1 LVAGVGRSWNE
12 VDGGHFGVLPVP
24 RFHELLT
31 ANPDHPTNDHRPAMG
46 ERWRVPLVFS

>member
-1 LVAGVGRSWNE
+1 LVAGVGRSRNE

-31 ANPDHPTNDHRPAMG
+31 AGPDHPTNDHRPAMG
-46 ERWRVPLVFS
+46 DGWRVPLVFS

>member
-1 LVAGVGRSWNE
+1 LVAGVGRRRNE
-12 VDGGHFGVLPVP
+12 VDGGQFVVLPVP

-31 ANPDHPTNDHRPAMG
+31 ANPDHPTNDHRPAIG